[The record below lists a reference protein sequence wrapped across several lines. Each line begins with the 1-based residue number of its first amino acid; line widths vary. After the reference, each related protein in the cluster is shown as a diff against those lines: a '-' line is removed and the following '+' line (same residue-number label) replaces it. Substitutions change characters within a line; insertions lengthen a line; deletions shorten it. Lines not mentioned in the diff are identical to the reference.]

1 MATRIKLTMAAFHGP
16 FPEYDGNADDWEV
29 YTYRLKQYFTAND
42 IREDKKQ
49 RAILLSACG
58 SETLKLIQSLISMDE
73 LETKKF
79 DEIADAVQKH
89 FHPKPSEIVS
99 RFQFNSCSR
108 NTGESIASFVAHLRK
123 LSEHCNYGAS
133 LEQMLRDRLV
143 CGIGDERVQRA
154 LLAEKALTYAKAF
167 EICQSNESAEKNAK
181 ALRMTAPAPP
191 AILATPATIP
201 SKEPPT
207 CYRCEGPHHPNSC
220 HYVRCAKISPI
231 PLRSHLHHILGP

>member
-1 MATRIKLTMAAFHGP
+1 MAAFHGP

-89 FHPKPSEIVS
+89 YHPKPSEIVS

-108 NTGESIASFVAHLRK
+108 NTGESVASFVARLRK

-133 LEQMLRDRLV
+133 LEQMLHDRLV

-154 LLAEKALTYAKAF
+154 LLAEKAF

-181 ALRMTAPAPP
+181 ALRTTAPV
-191 AILATPATIP
+191 ATSVIFVKFVTDAVWQHSQINHEISIP
-201 SKEPPT
+201 MI
-207 CYRCEGPHHPNSC
+207 YIH
-220 HYVRCAKISPI
+220 
-231 PLRSHLHHILGP
+231 

>member
-89 FHPKPSEIVS
+89 YHPKPSEIVS

-108 NTGESIASFVAHLRK
+108 NTGESVASFVARLRNCP
-123 LSEHCNYGAS
+123 STATTAHHSNRC
-133 LEQMLRDRLV
+133 
-143 CGIGDERVQRA
+143 
-154 LLAEKALTYAKAF
+154 YATAWF
-167 EICQSNESAEKNAK
+167 VESG
-181 ALRMTAPAPP
+181 M
-191 AILATPATIP
+191 
-201 SKEPPT
+201 KE
-207 CYRCEGPHHPNSC
+207 CSVLY
-220 HYVRCAKISPI
+220 
-231 PLRSHLHHILGP
+231 